1 MNTKAEKPPAILH
14 LHSTFSAGGK
24 ELRCVQLINAF
35 GRAARHSIVSAMPER
50 MEAAK
55 LISKAIA
62 VNYPHNFPPL
72 QGKPGPRRLYAMA
85 QAMSRYDLVLTYNWG
100 AMDAVMAHT
109 LFAGRLELPPLIHH
123 EDGFNEDEQDRLKT
137 TRNWYRRIALAKA
150 QGLVVPSEILEEIA
164 LDSWQQP
171 MDMVHRIGNG
181 IDTRAFARKPKAD
194 AIQGLVKGPE
204 ERWVGTLA
212 GLRKVKNLPRL
223 VRAFAGLPANW
234 KLVIVGEG
242 PERSAIESAAASL
255 GLSDRVVLPGF
266 LARPER
272 YVGMFDI
279 FALSSDTEQFP
290 ISVVEAMAASVP
302 VVSPSVGDVAN
313 MVSTPNAPLIA
324 AKGDE
329 DAYARNML
337 TLAQD
342 EALRA
347 RVGEANRLKALAEF
361 DEAGMIDS
369 YRRLYWRTMGRPAPR
384 LR

>member
-1 MNTKAEKPPAILH
+1 
-14 LHSTFSAGGK
+14 
-24 ELRCVQLINAF
+24 
-35 GRAARHSIVSAMPER
+35 
-50 MEAAK
+50 
-55 LISKAIA
+55 
-62 VNYPHNFPPL
+62 
-72 QGKPGPRRLYAMA
+72 
-85 QAMSRYDLVLTYNWG
+85 
-100 AMDAVMAHT
+100 
-109 LFAGRLELPPLIHH
+109 
-123 EDGFNEDEQDRLKT
+123 
-137 TRNWYRRIALAKA
+137 
-150 QGLVVPSEILEEIA
+150 
-164 LDSWQQP
+164 
-171 MDMVHRIGNG
+171 
-181 IDTRAFARKPKAD
+181 
-194 AIQGLVKGPE
+194 
-204 ERWVGTLA
+204 VGTLA

-242 PERSAIESAAASL
+242 PERSAIESVAASL

-272 YVGMFDI
+272 YVGLFDI

-329 DAYARNML
+329 ETYARNML

-347 RVGEANRLKALAEF
+347 RVGEANRLKALSEF